1 MTIGSRIAG
10 FALTGI
16 MLTSVCLAQKDP
28 GVRGGAPGAG
38 GPISGLQANELALFN
53 EGKLRTTQLE
63 SVCDTC
69 SDVTLGADTGEDPN
83 LATLTNSSG
92 LGARF
97 NGDQCSVCHQQ
108 PAIGGSG
115 GLMVPNPQ
123 DPANKRRKR
132 PRIPCST

>member
-1 MTIGSRIAG
+1 MISRSQISRYAIVA
-10 FALTGI
+10 FLFNI
-16 MLTSVCLAQKDP
+16 LCLAQKDP
-28 GVRGGAPGAG
+28 GVRGGPPGAG
-38 GPISGLQANELALFN
+38 GPIPGLQVHELALFN
-53 EGKLRTTQLE
+53 EGKARTTQLE

-69 SDVTLGADTGEDPN
+69 NDVTLGSDTGEDPN

-115 GLMVPNPQ
+115 GFLVLI
-123 DPANKRRKR
+123 RKIR
-132 PRIPCST
+132 QTVTESPRTPCST

>member
-1 MTIGSRIAG
+1 MTFTSRFSRRA
-10 FALTGI
+10 ALVT
-16 MLTSVCLAQKDP
+16 LSFTLLCLAQKDP
-28 GVRGGAPGAG
+28 GVRGGPPGAG
-38 GPISGLQANELALFN
+38 GPIQGLTLNELALFN

-69 SDVTLGADTGEDPN
+69 NDVVLGADTGEDPN

-115 GLMVPNPQ
+115 GFLVPNP
-123 DPANKRRKR
+123 
-132 PRIPCST
+132 